1 LIQAVLSLGS
11 NLGDRLGNLQFA
23 LDQLA
28 NLGCA
33 SIAISSVYETDP
45 VGGVEQDPYLNA
57 VIIIATQLEPE
68 ELLKSALDIEN
79 LAHRVREVRWGP
91 RTLDID
97 VIDVAGFS
105 SETDQLTVPH
115 PRAHERAFVL
125 VPFFEIAPEWKL
137 GGEKSVSE
145 LQADVQDQC
154 VIKRAELKLIGW
166 EL

>member
-1 LIQAVLSLGS
+1 LIQAALSIGS
-11 NLGDRLGNLQFA
+11 NLGDRLANLQFA

-28 NLGCA
+28 HLNCTI
-33 SIAISSVYETDP
+33 IAISSVYETDP
-45 VGGVEQDPYLNA
+45 VGAVEQGPFLNA
-57 VIIIATQLEPE
+57 VVIVGSQLKPT
-68 ELLKSALDIEN
+68 ELLESVLNIEN

-97 VIDVAGFS
+97 LIDVIGFS

-125 VPFFEIAPEWKL
+125 VPLLEIAPEWTL
-137 GGEKSVSE
+137 GGTAPISE
-145 LQADVQDQC
+145 LLGGVADQRV
-154 VIKRAELKLIGW
+154 VKRAELRLIGW